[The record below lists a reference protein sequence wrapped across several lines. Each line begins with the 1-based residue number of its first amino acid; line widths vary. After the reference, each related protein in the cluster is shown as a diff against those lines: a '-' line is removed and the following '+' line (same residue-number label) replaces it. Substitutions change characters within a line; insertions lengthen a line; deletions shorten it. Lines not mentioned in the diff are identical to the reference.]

1 MDADQ
6 VLLNLYK
13 EQQYNETRI
22 RMHRIFMLI
31 AALAS
36 ALALVITIVFYS
48 SWMYEF
54 AFGSMILCVVIL
66 ALLVRLHVLQIGLA
80 SYLSM
85 LYACFIF
92 VPVLWLESGMIGNTP
107 YITLIILVAVLSLF
121 SGKQLQWMLGGYL
134 ALLAI
139 LLTYTAIVELPV
151 TDNIPN
157 YIYMLSA
164 FAVAVGLIVIYM
176 LSKQREFND
185 LNDRFLRSSFKD
197 ELTQLYNRK
206 LMDII
211 IAYQEKLYK
220 REKLDYI
227 FVMFD
232 VDNFKKL
239 NDERG
244 HVYGDIVLRTIAK
257 CINEKARSSDFVI
270 RYGGDEFLV
279 IQTSASEASIQT
291 FSSRIEDAMKDSC
304 QLDMPVTASYGY
316 AARSECA
323 SPDAVMKLAD
333 ERLYENKQ
341 ARKAAV
347 ASAKPAASKNTPA
360 AKKPDAPR
368 KTSAVRK
375 PKPAGKADAR

>member
-6 VLLNLYK
+6 LLLNLYK

-22 RMHRIFMLI
+22 RMHKIFMLI

-36 ALALVITIVFYS
+36 ALALVITMVFYS
-48 SWMYEF
+48 SWMYEL

-66 ALLVRLHVLQIGLA
+66 SLLVWFHVLKIGLA

-85 LYACFIF
+85 LYACFVF

-107 YITLIILVAVLSLF
+107 YISLIILVAVLSLF
-121 SGKQLQWMLGGYL
+121 SGKQLHWMLGGYL

-139 LLTYTAIVELPV
+139 LVTYTAIVELPV
-151 TDNIPN
+151 SDNIPN

-164 FAVAVGLIVIYM
+164 FTVAIGLIVIYM

-211 IAYQEKLYK
+211 IEYQEKQYK

-232 VDNFKKL
+232 VDDFKKL

-257 CINEKARSSDFVI
+257 CINDKARSSDFVI

-279 IQTSASEASIQT
+279 VQTSASEASIQT
-291 FSSRIEDAMKDSC
+291 FSSRIEEAMKDSC
-304 QLDMPVTASYGY
+304 QLDMHVTASYGY

-341 ARKAAV
+341 ARKAAT
-347 ASAKPAASKNTPA
+347 ASAEPAAP
-360 AKKPDAPR
+360 KKA
-368 KTSAVRK
+368 TATRK
-375 PKPAGKADAR
+375 PKPTGKAGASAE